1 MILLGTRESYDVI
14 KKIKNLG
21 YETLHTTSSSKAI
34 ELFRNN
40 PTIKL
45 LIVDVDT
52 FDNVIIFIEKILA
65 IKNIPIIYLSSKNER
80 NSNEQYNI
88 SACYG
93 YIHSN
98 SNNFIFD
105 STIKMA
111 FSFFEKNKKLKD
123 VEEGYEKCKIESQYM
138 FENHHAIML
147 IINPETGKIIRVNN
161 AAINFYGWSQK
172 ELMNMNITDI
182 NMLTIEE
189 VKSRM
194 QLIKSKSKAQFFFEH
209 QLCDGTVK
217 DVEVHSGS
225 IMIEG
230 KKMLLSI
237 IHDIT
242 KRKQAEKKI
251 EHFAYFDSL
260 TNLPNRKMFSEK
272 LNEVILRSK
281 ENNSKF
287 ALFFMDLDSF
297 KNINDSFGHFV
308 GDQLLI
314 KISERLK
321 RDMREGSKV
330 FRIGGDEF
338 AIIVENILS
347 YEEVSIICNRILK
360 QLEKPFI
367 INKNEFFSSASI
379 GISIY
384 PENGLN
390 AEALLT
396 NSDKA
401 MYRVKKSGKN
411 AYEFYSLESI

>member
-1 MILLGTRESYDVI
+1 MILLGTRENCNII

-21 YETLHTTSSSKAI
+21 YEVLHASSSDKAI
-34 ELFRNN
+34 GLFKNN
-40 PTIKL
+40 PTINL

-52 FDNVIIFIEKILA
+52 FDNFIIFIEEILA
-65 IKNIPIIYLSSKNER
+65 IKNIPIIYLSSKNED
-80 NSNEQYNI
+80 SLSEKYND

-98 SNNFIFD
+98 SNNFILD

-111 FSFFEKNKKLKD
+111 FSFFEKNEKLKGM
-123 VEEGYEKCKIESQYM
+123 EERFVKCKRESQNM

-147 IINPETGKIIRVNN
+147 IINSETGKIIRVNH
-161 AAINFYGWSQK
+161 AASNFYGWSQK
-172 ELMNMNITDI
+172 ELITMNITDI

-189 VKSRM
+189 VRSKM
-194 QLIKSKSKAQFFFEH
+194 QLVNSKSKAQFFFEH
-209 QLCDGTVK
+209 RLSDGTVK
-217 DVEVHSGS
+217 DVEVHSGT

-237 IHDIT
+237 INDIT

-251 EHFAYFDSL
+251 KYFAYFDSL
-260 TNLPNRKMFSEK
+260 TALPNRKMFSEK
-272 LNEVILRSK
+272 LNEVILKSK

-297 KNINDSFGHFV
+297 KNVNDSFGHFV

-314 KISERLK
+314 KVSERLK
-321 RDMREGSKV
+321 RDMREGSTV
-330 FRIGGDEF
+330 FRLGGDEF

-347 YEEVSIICNRILK
+347 YEEVSITCNRVLK
-360 QLEKPFI
+360 QLEKPFT
-367 INKNEFFSSASI
+367 INENEVFSSASM

-384 PENGLN
+384 PDNGLN